1 HQGRG
6 PHVGAAGEPAGAHHR
21 RRARARAQGAG
32 GRPPPGRPAA
42 GVVSAMSTRVVDV
55 EGRRLILTHLDEVL
69 WPEDNVTKDELLAY
83 YTAVADRLLPFIA
96 NRPLSLQRAPDA
108 ITGECA
114 FQKTA
119 PPGMPSWVPTR

>member
-42 GVVSAMSTRVVDV
+42 GVVSAVSTRVVDV

-69 WPEDNVTKDELLAY
+69 WPEDGVTKDELLTY
-83 YTAVADRLLPFIA
+83 YADVSGHLLPFLA
-96 NRPLSLQRAPDA
+96 GRPLSLQRAPDP
-108 ITGECA
+108 I
-114 FQKTA
+114 
-119 PPGMPSWVPTR
+119 